1 VDRSN
6 EGVKDVSL
14 PALRNKPRL
23 IYFKNRDIAY
33 SFKGNWNHLNA
44 SYWGID
50 NVRALPQSFL
60 QDEKRRYLLDEG
72 DVKAL
77 CELGEAGV
85 LEAQIDLGR
94 MYDPGVSGDETQ
106 KDYAEALKWYAMAS
120 EQGDLYSKIR
130 LVQFYAFG
138 LGTQKSLWKAFMY
151 VGSYLWAL

>member
-1 VDRSN
+1 MNIFNDLIETRKAGKACGLYSVCS
-6 EGVKDVSL
+6 SQ
-14 PALRNKPRL
+14 PAVLDAAFMRASKSKHPVL
-23 IYFKNRDIAY
+23 IEATANQVNQYGGYN
-33 SFKGNWNHLNA
+33 
-44 SYWGID
+44 
-50 NVRALPQSFL
+50 
-60 QDEKRRYLLDEG
+60 LLDEG

-106 KDYAEALKWYAMAS
+106 KDYAEALKWYSMAS